1 MLFFWLFKNCEFI
14 RDSSL
19 WRSNFIPLVRVSIIN
34 VWLGFLSKI
43 WILAFLGKYSNI
55 FDRSQN
61 VSIEGRKGIRNENIF
76 PSFLAYLSP
85 VWIEIKPEWCFLIFW
100 IFLLFFLE
108 FLIQGRVETEF
119 ETKFFFLNTNISGMV
134 FLFFC
139 YFFCE
144 FSILG
149 RVGAEFGTKIFF
161 SFSANL
167 SLVWIEI
174 MSEWCFLVF
183 WIFFC
188 NFFGNFISRVG

>member
-1 MLFFWLFKNCEFI
+1 MGQGVTL
-14 RDSSL
+14 
-19 WRSNFIPLVRVSIIN
+19 IPLVRVSIIN

-119 ETKFFFLNTNISGMV
+119 ETNFFFSQYKYFRNGV
-134 FLFFC
+134 FIFLL
-139 YFFCE
+139 FFCE

-161 SFSANL
+161 SFLANL

-183 WIFFC
+183 WIFFAI
-188 NFFGNFISRVG
+188 FLGILYPE